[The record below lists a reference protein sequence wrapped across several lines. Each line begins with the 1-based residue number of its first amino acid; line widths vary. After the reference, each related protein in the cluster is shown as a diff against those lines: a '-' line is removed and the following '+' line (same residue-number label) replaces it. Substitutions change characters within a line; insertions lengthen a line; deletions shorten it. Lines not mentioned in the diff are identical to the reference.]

1 MEKIGSYYQNNFY
14 DTTAQ
19 AAKEKE
25 STRAGGSKGAGA
37 VREKKA
43 PELSRAAQKLLKEL
57 QKTYKNMDFI
67 VADCDTEEEAAEY
80 LSRGTSEYSALLST
94 DELEKMAADESV
106 KKKNM
111 EILDGAVEKLDDM
124 KKQLGE
130 KGEDV
135 TRIGIAIGNDGEVSF
150 FAELEKNS
158 EKQRERIEKNREEKK
173 AEETETEKYMQG
185 ARPGKRTTVF
195 ASSVSELAEKIAQV
209 DWDKVKEER
218 YEASGQRFNFM
229 V

>member
-1 MEKIGSYYQNNFY
+1 
-14 DTTAQ
+14 
-19 AAKEKE
+19 
-25 STRAGGSKGAGA
+25 
-37 VREKKA
+37 
-43 PELSRAAQKLLKEL
+43 
-57 QKTYKNMDFI
+57 
-67 VADCDTEEEAAEY
+67 
-80 LSRGTSEYSALLST
+80 
-94 DELEKMAADESV
+94 MAADESV